1 MPPFALDNA
10 EMAGIIAYLRN
21 MNAFDAATV
30 KTGDAARGRA
40 IFNGKGGC
48 TGCHR
53 VGAAGSRVGPEPE
66 RHRRGPQR
74 RLASA
79 LARSTR
85 PAR

>member
-1 MPPFALDNA
+1 MPAFALDNA

-40 IFNGKGGC
+40 IFNGKGAC

-53 VGAAGSRVGPEPE
+53 VGPVG
-66 RHRRGPQR
+66 
-74 RLASA
+74 
-79 LARSTR
+79 RSWPR
-85 PAR
+85 I